1 MRNPSYV
8 LKSLEENAKT
18 PGYRYERLYRNL
30 YNPEFYLLAYRN
42 IAASQ
47 GSMTPG
53 SDGISLDDMSM
64 ARIQKIIASLKNHS
78 YQPNPARRIYI
89 AKKNSS
95 KKRPLGIPSTN
106 DKLVQEIVRMILEAI
121 YEPTFSKKSH
131 GFRPNRSCHTALED
145 IQVHF
150 KGVKWVVEGD
160 IEACFDSF
168 DHHVLIGL
176 LRKRVKDEQFIALM
190 WKFLKAGYM
199 EQWRYRHTY
208 SGTPQGSGMS
218 PILANIY
225 LSELDTFLESY
236 TQRFDTP
243 QQGRATSEEHRKARY
258 QYKKARCMLKA
269 NRNKETVKAFK
280 AAQTR
285 LLNAPYRPV
294 KETGYKRLQYCRYAD
309 DFVVGVVG
317 SKEDA
322 EQVKAEIKRF
332 LTETLKLTLS
342 EAKTMVTHSG
352 DLIRFLGYD
361 FTISRNKQPS
371 RNENGVLQRYHY
383 GKVRLYV
390 PHDKWRNKLLEYKA
404 FKIYLDENGKEQ
416 WKSIHRGFLINKTDV
431 EIVSKYNA
439 EIRGLY
445 NYYRLAVNVSVLNN
459 FYFIMKGS
467 MIRTFSCKYK
477 TSFKKI
483 EKRFTK
489 DGIFSVQYAAK
500 SGMKRCE
507 LYHDGFTMQR
517 AGYDAGV
524 DTLPQYQKYDKPN
537 SLARRLRA
545 GVCERCQARADEIH
559 MHHVRKLKDL
569 TGVNDFEALMLTM
582 RRKSLALCKTCFEEL
597 KRISPK

>member
-30 YNPEFYLLAYRN
+30 YNPEFYLLAYKN
-42 IAASQ
+42 IAASP
-47 GSMTPG
+47 GSMTSG
-53 SDGISLDDMSM
+53 ADGISLDDMSM
-64 ARIQKIIASLKNHS
+64 ARIQSIIASLKDHS
-78 YQPNPARRIYI
+78 YQLNPARRIYI

-168 DHHVLIGL
+168 DHHVLIDL
-176 LRKRVKDEQFIALM
+176 LRKRIDDEQFIALM

-199 EQWRYRHTY
+199 EQWTYHRTY

-225 LSELDTFLESY
+225 LSELDTFLENY
-236 TQRFDTP
+236 TKQFDTP
-243 QQGRATSEEHRKARY
+243 QQGRSISEEYGKAQY
-258 QYKKARCMLKA
+258 QYKRAQYALKA
-269 NRNKETVKAFK
+269 NRSKANVKAFK
-280 AAQTR
+280 AAQKQK
-285 LLNAPYRPV
+285 LDVPYRPV
-294 KETGYKRLQYCRYAD
+294 KELDYKRLQYCRYAD
-309 DFVVGVVG
+309 DFVIGVVG

-322 EQVKAEIKRF
+322 ERVKADVGQF
-332 LTETLKLTLS
+332 LSGTLKLTLS

-352 DLIRFLGYD
+352 DFIRFLGYD
-361 FTISRNKQPS
+361 FTVSRNKQPS
-371 RNENGVLQRYHY
+371 RNENGIMQRFHY

-390 PHDKWRNKLLEYKA
+390 PHEKWRNKLLEYKA

-416 WKSIHRGFLINKTDV
+416 WKSIHRGFLVNKTDV

-467 MIRTFSCKYK
+467 MVRTLSCKYK

-483 EKRFTK
+483 EKRYTEGGVFGVRYATK
-489 DGIFSVQYAAK
+489 TGI
-500 SGMKRCE
+500 KRCE
-507 LYHDGFTMQR
+507 FYHDGFTMQR
-517 AGYDAGV
+517 ASGDVSV

-545 GVCERCQARADEIH
+545 GVCEKCQAQTDEIH
-559 MHHVRKLKDL
+559 MHHVRRLKDL
-569 TGVNDFEALMLTM
+569 TGANEFEVLMLNK
-582 RRKSLALCKTCFEEL
+582 RRKSLALCTTCFEEL
-597 KRISPK
+597 KRISSK